1 MGSDG
6 LSTVVVAVS
15 VGVIA
20 VAVTIAVAVGVPD
33 EVEGHLDL
41 VLELVPVLDVEHQLG
56 LRHVNE
62 HASDLRCHV
71 LANQLDHVLVH
82 SVADHVALNVEGAIL
97 ELSRDEDVVQLLM
110 VIHLVQLLRSLA
122 SWLSSRHGLRWWWSH
137 GSRRLLVHLVLVSHH
152 LTVAWTLHLVL
163 HLMLHLMVPDL
174 VLVVVR
180 VPLLVPWLPV
190 PIHHAVHNAVVV
202 RHPLRLAILSGPP
215 VDVVLFSVQG
225 GSQHQ

>member
-1 MGSDG
+1 M
-6 LSTVVVAVS
+6 
-15 VGVIA
+15 
-20 VAVTIAVAVGVPD
+20 
-33 EVEGHLDL
+33 
-41 VLELVPVLDVEHQLG
+41 
-56 LRHVNE
+56 
-62 HASDLRCHV
+62 
-71 LANQLDHVLVH
+71 
-82 SVADHVALNVEGAIL
+82 
-97 ELSRDEDVVQLLM
+97 
-110 VIHLVQLLRSLA
+110 
-122 SWLSSRHGLRWWWSH
+122 
-137 GSRRLLVHLVLVSHH
+137 VHLVLVSHH
-152 LTVAWTLHLVL
+152 LTISWTLHLVL